1 MTNFNV
7 DSLLAG
13 RSVTAGAAIKVVQG
27 DIDKTAAAP
36 GRQPIGTPSGVTVT
50 ISPAATKISLLL
62 KSESTGSTT
71 AAINFDAFLDLNHQ
85 QIKEHSKNADFLQ
98 ELPDDLNHERQT
110 VAKQA
115 ANYLLEHHYGEE
127 KLYGAQTAENPFAS
141 LDRVTLSKISFND
154 SGLFTPAERQV
165 AFLEMTNRDMLYR
178 NETYDLG
185 ESLRRADDLAGS
197 YVINFL
203 RDAKLEGTMSEGE
216 KAWRKWPTATQLEA
230 IAAAAVRNDPVK
242 LPTLP
247 EYQNLNSQGKPL
259 LAFMVGG
266 DGSGTWKNI
275 AFEELASE
283 TMPVRL
289 IHSLIEKTKATPTEH
304 PWLSLYLSIDSLG
317 R

>member
-1 MTNFNV
+1 
-7 DSLLAG
+7 
-13 RSVTAGAAIKVVQG
+13 
-27 DIDKTAAAP
+27 
-36 GRQPIGTPSGVTVT
+36 
-50 ISPAATKISLLL
+50 
-62 KSESTGSTT
+62 
-71 AAINFDAFLDLNHQ
+71 
-85 QIKEHSKNADFLQ
+85 
-98 ELPDDLNHERQT
+98 
-110 VAKQA
+110 
-115 ANYLLEHHYGEE
+115 
-127 KLYGAQTAENPFAS
+127 
-141 LDRVTLSKISFND
+141 
-154 SGLFTPAERQV
+154 
-165 AFLEMTNRDMLYR
+165 
-178 NETYDLG
+178 
-185 ESLRRADDLAGS
+185 
-197 YVINFL
+197 
-203 RDAKLEGTMSEGE
+203 MSEGE

-289 IHSLIEKTKATPTEH
+289 IHSLIEKTKATQTEH